1 MTDPVDLQLRF
12 TVNTLCLAE
21 ASLRKPL
28 AAIFEEV
35 QSDDGAELRTLRA
48 LVAAGRVHL
57 EPMARAAEV
66 TGYRFPLDPYYD
78 ENRAGQLIEKHGIA
92 VVAEQVGTAL
102 REFITKVAGTA
113 DVE

>member
-1 MTDPVDLQLRF
+1 MTDPVDLRLRF

-35 QSDDGAELRTLRA
+35 QSDAGAELRTLRA

-57 EPMARAAEV
+57 NPMAAAAEIP
-66 TGYRFPLDPYYD
+66 GYGVSLALYYD
-78 ENRAGQLIEKHGIA
+78 ETAAGQLIEKHGIA
-92 VVAEQVGTAL
+92 TAAEQVGKAL
-102 REFITKVAGTA
+102 AAAVARISGA
-113 DVE
+113 A

>member
-1 MTDPVDLQLRF
+1 MTDPVDLRLRF

-35 QSDDGAELRTLRA
+35 QSEDGAEMRTLRA

-66 TGYRFPLDPYYD
+66 PGYSFPLAPYYD

-92 VVAEQVGTAL
+92 VVAEQVGRAL
-102 REFITKVAGTA
+102 AAFVARISGA
-113 DVE
+113 A